1 MKPAPFD
8 YAAPESVSE
17 AIALLAD
24 PEREAMIIAG
34 GQSLMP
40 MLNMRLARPE
50 LLVDLRRVAG
60 LDYIRDSG
68 QRVLVGAMTTKREVE
83 GSTLVR
89 DRLPLLHAAT
99 LHVGHPQIRNRGTVG
114 GSMAQADPAAEYPVV
129 AIVLGAEMRVAGP
142 DGERTVAASD
152 FFVTYLT
159 TALEEDEIL
168 VEVAFPVPA
177 GRTGWAFEEVSR
189 RHGDFALAGCA
200 ITVTLDGAGAI
211 ADARVGVF
219 GVTGSPVR
227 LTAAEDLLR
236 GALPDT
242 ELFERAGRVG
252 ADALPDPLSDLH
264 ASADYRR
271 HLAAVLT
278 ARGLG
283 KAVARA

>member
-17 AIALLAD
+17 AVALLAD

-50 LLVDLRRVAG
+50 LLVDLRRVRD

-68 QRVLVGAMTTKREVE
+68 SQVLIGAMTTKRVVE
-83 GSTLVR
+83 DSALVR
-89 DRLPLLHAAT
+89 ERLPLLHAAT

-129 AIVLGAEMRVAGP
+129 AIVLGAEMRIVGS
-142 DGERTVAASD
+142 DGERSVPAAD

-159 TALEEDEIL
+159 TALEEGEVL

-177 GRTGWAFEEVSR
+177 GRTGWAFDEVSR

-200 ITVTLDGAGAI
+200 MTVTLDGAGAI
-211 ADARVGVF
+211 EDARVGVF

-227 LTAAEDLLR
+227 MTAAEDVLR
-236 GALPDT
+236 GATPDE
-242 ELFERAGRVG
+242 ELFERAGRAG
-252 ADALPDPLSDLH
+252 ADALPEPLADLH
-264 ASADYRR
+264 ASAEYRR

-278 ARGLG
+278 ARGLAQ
-283 KAVARA
+283 AVARA